1 MTRQQNIRVG
11 LCLLAGFIYRV
22 CISVQGID
30 HVDAGFGTTFFQH
43 ILSSPDAL
51 TYNYL
56 YYLTGLLGGMWN
68 GALGGYGLMGFRV
81 FEALLLT
88 ATVAVLAALYRRW
101 MSSPVLLS
109 AAIGMSF
116 LFPTI
121 VTTLHYNTVTYALVV
136 CAAYCYVRGEE
147 QHQHQARSLA
157 LMLAAGVFIGLAFF
171 ARIVNLTLL
180 ALVAVPWLLPGQTV
194 GSRLRKS
201 GSLLLGMVAG
211 AGLTCGCMAALGHW
225 PYFIEALREAGGTA
239 GQDESSHSLVNLV
252 LTYGYSLLKIVSQ
265 VAVMLLCVWTDKW
278 GSLRQSVTGRMA
290 SIAAMLGFVVLVVTN
305 PPYLPLVAVCTLLC
319 ASSLTFCASSLTFCA
334 SSLTQRTGGQR
345 MPSVA
350 LCFLALA
357 AYVVPFGSDVGI
369 AGIFHWMVGLLVFP
383 AFHALDSLSR
393 PIRRRAL
400 QALAL
405 IACLAVFKTA
415 QRSYGSDSARTEQT
429 HRISERLNVLDS
441 GQRAARCQQ
450 AIVAITHYA
459 AGNPFLVL
467 ANHQTHLY
475 YATGKIPFLGTTETH
490 AYAGQALTERLDSRL
505 QHFGGTYPVIA
516 IIEGIGES
524 KPETQQV
531 LKAYMQRHCY
541 RLACSA
547 DSIYIYI
554 R

>member
-1 MTRQQNIRVG
+1 MKRQRNIRIG

-22 CISVQGID
+22 CISIQGID

-43 ILSSPDAL
+43 ILWQPDAL

-56 YYLTGLLGGMWN
+56 YYLTGLLGGMWQWCTQ
-68 GALGGYGLMGFRV
+68 GSYGLMGFRV

-88 ATVAVLAALYRRW
+88 ATVAMLAALYRRW
-101 MSSPVLLS
+101 VSSPILLM

-136 CAAYCYVRGEE
+136 CAAYCYVRGLE
-147 QHQHQARSLA
+147 QEQHQARSLA

-180 ALVAVPWLLPGQTV
+180 VLVVVPWLMPGQTV
-194 GSRLRKS
+194 RTRLLGS

-211 AGLTCGCMAALGHW
+211 AGLTCGYMTALGHW
-225 PYFIEALREAGGTA
+225 PYFTQAVREAGGTA
-239 GQDESSHSLVNLV
+239 GQGESSHSLVNLV
-252 LTYGYSLLKIVSQ
+252 LTYGYSLLKIASQ
-265 VAVMLLCVWTDKW
+265 MAVMMLCVWIDKW
-278 GSLRQSVTGRMA
+278 GSLRQSVTGRMTGG
-290 SIAAMLGFVVLVVTN
+290 IVAMLIFVALVITN
-305 PPYLPLVAVCTLLC
+305 PPYLPLAAVCTLI
-319 ASSLTFCASSLTFCA
+319 CA
-334 SSLTQRTGGQR
+334 SSLTQTRGGQHV
-345 MPSVA
+345 PSVA

-369 AGIFHWMVGLLVFP
+369 AGIFHWMVGLLIFP
-383 AFHALDSLSR
+383 TFHALEGLRR

-405 IACLAVFKTA
+405 IACLAIFKTA
-415 QRSYGSDSARTEQT
+415 QRSYGSDCARTEQT

-441 GQRAARCQQ
+441 KQKAVRCQQ
-450 AIVAITHYA
+450 AIAAITHYA

-505 QHFGGTYPVIA
+505 QHYGGIYPVIA
-516 IIEGIGES
+516 VIEGIGES

-531 LKAYMQRHCY
+531 LKTYIEQHRY
-541 RLACSA
+541 RLVCSA

-554 R
+554 K